1 MLDHVE
7 YYVECKSELIVY
19 LFRNVSAIIAGARGK
34 SKLEENIETEP
45 LISIV
50 RNDSKFEFASKDET

>member
-1 MLDHVE
+1 M
-7 YYVECKSELIVY
+7 Y

-34 SKLEENIETEP
+34 SKLEENIEVETEP

>member
-1 MLDHVE
+1 M
-7 YYVECKSELIVY
+7 Y
-19 LFRNVSAIIAGARGK
+19 LFRNISAIIAGARGK